1 MRMATKSEHEKV
13 DEIVVKFF
21 NDLPTLAKQMETMNG
36 MTSAMLNIRN
46 RFYAAYKV
54 GLSEGLKIRY
64 DMVQMN

>member
-46 RFYAAYKV
+46 RFYDAYRIGV
-54 GLSEGLKIRY
+54 AEGLQIRY